1 MKTTA
6 TNPEI
11 FESTYALIMR
21 SEEKQRS
28 RFEILVYT
36 VLVASTTFAVAQFG
50 RQATL
55 MPSSIAHV
63 STIVPATERLLKKRY
78 GQSGCNLPRFGEGC
92 LRQTQPFSRNEERDR

>member
-1 MKTTA
+1 LVKAAPLPSVKNLESERRGHCISQTNTMKATA
-6 TNPEI
+6 TNPET

-36 VLVASTTFAVAQFG
+36 ILIAATTFAVVQFG

-55 MPSSIAHV
+55 MPSSIAHI
-63 STIVPATERLLKKRY
+63 STIVPAA
-78 GQSGCNLPRFGEGC
+78 
-92 LRQTQPFSRNEERDR
+92 

>member
-1 MKTTA
+1 MKTIS
-6 TNPEI
+6 NGPET

-36 VLVASTTFAVAQFG
+36 ILIVATTLAVAQFG

-55 MPSSIAHV
+55 MPSNIARV
-63 STIVPATERLLKKRY
+63 STIVPAASQN
-78 GQSGCNLPRFGEGC
+78 GV
-92 LRQTQPFSRNEERDR
+92 

>member
-1 MKTTA
+1 MKA
-6 TNPEI
+6 AITNPET

-28 RFEILVYT
+28 RFEIFVYT
-36 VLVASTTFAVAQFG
+36 ILIVATTFAVAQFG

-63 STIVPATERLLKKRY
+63 STIIPAVP
-78 GQSGCNLPRFGEGC
+78 
-92 LRQTQPFSRNEERDR
+92 